1 MRCSGWSS
9 LAISVCSALVGAL
22 LWAASAAA
30 HVVAMPGYLASGSA
44 ESITFDAPN
53 ERDDPMTAFS
63 VTVPD
68 GLEIEHAHVVD
79 GWNEQVEGSTATWTG
94 GSLAPRDTADF
105 GMTLKADR
113 DPGIIELQAEQRY
126 PDGGVVTW
134 PVDFTITPAA
144 ESPSQNLALAGVVGL
159 IGVLVVVAVAMLAWR
174 RRQPSSP

>member
-22 LWAASAAA
+22 LWAAPASA
-30 HVVAMPGYLASGSA
+30 HVVAMPAYLASGSA

-53 ERDDPMTAFS
+53 EREDPMTAFS
-63 VTVPD
+63 LSVPP

-79 GWNEQVEGSTATWTG
+79 GWNEEANGSTATWTG

-105 GMTLKADR
+105 GVTLKADH

-126 PDGGVVTW
+126 PDGGIVAW
-134 PVDFTITPAA
+134 PVSFTILPA
-144 ESPSQNLALAGVVGL
+144 EKTPSQNLALAGVVGL
-159 IGVLVVVAVAMLAWR
+159 IGALVVAAVAMLAWR
-174 RRQPSSP
+174 RRT

>member
-22 LWAASAAA
+22 LWAATASA
-30 HVVAMPGYLASGSA
+30 HVVAMPAYLASGSA

-63 VTVPD
+63 VTVPA
-68 GLEIEHAHVVD
+68 GLEIEHAHVVA
-79 GWNEQVEGSTATWTG
+79 GWTEQVEGSRATWTG
-94 GSLAPRDTADF
+94 GSLASRATADF
-105 GMTLKADR
+105 GMTLRAGG
-113 DPGIIELQAEQRY
+113 DPGLVEIQAEQRY
-126 PDGGVVTW
+126 PDGGVVPW

-144 ESPSQNLALAGVVGL
+144 ETPTQNLAHAGVVGL

-174 RRQPSSP
+174 RRQPSST